1 MSENQDAG
9 QKRKVGIMM
18 DGAMVLSKLR
28 EMNFS
33 VFFSLIIVGRYSF
46 GNVYNL

>member
-9 QKRKVGIMM
+9 QMRKVGIMM

-33 VFFSLIIVGRYSF
+33 VFFFFDYCRKVF
-46 GNVYNL
+46 VWKCV